1 MQKNAW
7 LGLQATQQMVYGGG
21 LRHRSHCAFYLL
33 DFVAFCLL
41 VRCWI
46 LFFFK
51 ILRDSAFSFH
61 WLSSSIFSY
70 CSSWAFVPH
79 GWHLL
84 SSPLYDVSEHTNHIF
99 SVRIW
104 SWQHVSANISSVAEL
119 SPVYCCLVSMCATYF
134 WGIVSTNNLVCR
146 WMPPHAARYD
156 KTDSNRQSGRWSKL
170 KWSKTQNFLQNAETN
185 LDALPAVVLKGVVVI
200 MIYHQMV
207 LVGNFD

>member
-1 MQKNAW
+1 MKCLKWCIWWRVQALSKITRFANTLSCLSLFWRQKRHNCE
-7 LGLQATQQMVYGGG
+7 TQ
-21 LRHRSHCAFYLL
+21 L
-33 DFVAFCLL
+33 
-41 VRCWI
+41 I
-46 LFFFK
+46 
-51 ILRDSAFSFH
+51 SFH
-61 WLSSSIFSY
+61 WQSSSIFIV
-70 CSSWAFVPH
+70 CRLPRNRHTSS
-79 GWHLL
+79 LL
-84 SSPLYDVSEHTNHIF
+84 HCMMFLDHTKHIF